1 VTINN
6 YGDLKFQVN
15 QRQQA
20 GISPEQTVAKKKVYK
35 KRKNNTQTVASML
48 HIAAAASS
56 QQNTGMLMQS
66 HQSNFAQQ
74 NFQAQSLGGPTM
86 LQALTIVPGKG
97 GAPAQLVMNG
107 QPHQATSAHFNT
119 QHHQI
124 IANAQ
129 PAQQIN
135 LLQPVN
141 LLNGTTGMVQNFPTI
156 QQFIVPGLGSMVMS
170 ADGTATLLQDTGNTP
185 ALYIYRSYI

>member
-1 VTINN
+1 
-6 YGDLKFQVN
+6 
-15 QRQQA
+15 
-20 GISPEQTVAKKKVYK
+20 
-35 KRKNNTQTVASML
+35 
-48 HIAAAASS
+48 
-56 QQNTGMLMQS
+56 
-66 HQSNFAQQ
+66 
-74 NFQAQSLGGPTM
+74 M

-107 QPHQATSAHFNT
+107 QPQATSTHFNT

-170 ADGTATLLQDTGNTP
+170 ADGTATLLQDTGN
-185 ALYIYRSYI
+185 YFIYRS

>member
-1 VTINN
+1 M
-6 YGDLKFQVN
+6 KFHNQQVN
-15 QRQQA
+15 RQQA
-20 GISPEQTVAKKKVYK
+20 GLPTDGGVTKVKKVYK
-35 KRKNNTQTVASML
+35 KRKGNTQTVASML
-48 HIAAAASS
+48 HIASASS
-56 QQNTGMLMQS
+56 QPNGMLMQS
-66 HQSNFAQQ
+66 QQ
-74 NFQAQSLGGPTM
+74 NFQQNFQTQSLGGAPM

-107 QPHQATSAHFNT
+107 QPHQAHFNT
-119 QHHQI
+119 QQQI

-170 ADGTATLLQDTGNTP
+170 ADGTATLLQDTGTYFT
-185 ALYIYRSYI
+185 YIRII